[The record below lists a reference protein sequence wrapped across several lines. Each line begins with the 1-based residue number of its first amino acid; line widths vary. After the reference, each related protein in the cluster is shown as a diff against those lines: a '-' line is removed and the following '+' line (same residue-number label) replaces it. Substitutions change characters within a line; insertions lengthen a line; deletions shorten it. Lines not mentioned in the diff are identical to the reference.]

1 MGNPLERGEYNKI
14 LTDFYNSPD
23 IFQKLSDLSKLRIE
37 KKNPLRIFDSKEQI
51 DIEISEKAP
60 KMFSVLG
67 EESKSNF
74 ERILKSLNQLGIL
87 NYYE

>member
-1 MGNPLERGEYNKI
+1 M
-14 LTDFYNSPD
+14 LTDFYNSPE
-23 IFQKLSDLSKLRIE
+23 IFRKLSDLSKLRIE

-60 KMFSVLG
+60 SIFSVLG

-74 ERILKSLNQLGIL
+74 FKIIKSLNQLGIF
-87 NYYE
+87 N